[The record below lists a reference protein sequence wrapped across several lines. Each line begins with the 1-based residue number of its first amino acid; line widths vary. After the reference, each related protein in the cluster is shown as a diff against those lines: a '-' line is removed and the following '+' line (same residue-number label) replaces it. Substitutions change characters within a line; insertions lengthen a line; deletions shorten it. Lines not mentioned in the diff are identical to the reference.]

1 MPICSTM
8 SEVLLML
15 SLPKKPRGFITYCRM
30 LMKFCGVVG
39 HDSMQQDIWALTV
52 WALGLLGTVEDNYR
66 WTDGVSHTRHSVHKL
81 VTILH

>member
-1 MPICSTM
+1 
-8 SEVLLML
+8 
-15 SLPKKPRGFITYCRM
+15 
-30 LMKFCGVVG
+30 MKFCGVVG